1 VGVTIESLLENPDLE
16 NSLVSSLKDQ
26 IRQLTIQINKQNSS
40 PSLDENNSIFEP
52 LVEMIFNVIESI
64 DKIVV
69 CDGSNQNDNNIS
81 KVQQN
86 CLEAKVALRQVL
98 GFVQDRIKYFKVF
111 NTYEKKTN
119 GIENELLKVRQELDE
134 CREDLKRDED
144 IFAEKV
150 KELKY
155 SKIRIREL
163 EMELSKSHAK
173 NEILHSQIGKISS
186 KYIKFAQ
193 IESKPEYN
201 IDDLDISIAV
211 VNTEPDI
218 SQLMEDI
225 EAIAKEKDDLVV
237 NNFLAEEKV
246 LNVSNNAIAL
256 QKQLK
261 EQLSALES
269 NILSKEQI
277 IKNLLISKH
286 NAQDLVEKYEFRI
299 GGILNINFALII

>member
-1 VGVTIESLLENPDLE
+1 
-16 NSLVSSLKDQ
+16 
-26 IRQLTIQINKQNSS
+26 
-40 PSLDENNSIFEP
+40 
-52 LVEMIFNVIESI
+52 MIFNVIESI

-81 KVQQN
+81 KLQQN
-86 CLEAKVALRQVL
+86 SLEAKVALRQVL

-134 CREDLKRDED
+134 CRDDLKRDED

-173 NEILHSQIGKISS
+173 NEILHSRIGKISS